1 MQHRNNLSKM
11 KKDLYE
17 SNRSKNQRRL
27 YVHLGRPTK
36 VTDDMQK
43 QVITLID
50 DEVGIKKIAK
60 SLNVGIGTVYSI
72 MKQNNIKSKKCNNVQ
87 KSVVTELP

>member
-1 MQHRNNLSKM
+1 M

-50 DEVGIKKIAK
+50 DEVGIKKMWV
-60 SLNVGIGTVYSI
+60 L
-72 MKQNNIKSKKCNNVQ
+72 
-87 KSVVTELP
+87 ELCIV